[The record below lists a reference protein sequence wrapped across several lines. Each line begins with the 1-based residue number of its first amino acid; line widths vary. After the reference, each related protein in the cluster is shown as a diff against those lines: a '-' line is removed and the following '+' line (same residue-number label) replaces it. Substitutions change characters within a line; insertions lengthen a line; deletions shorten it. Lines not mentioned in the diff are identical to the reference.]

1 MCLCCAVVLGGKV
14 NWISVSCPLKAG
26 ILMLLINLPRSPLR
40 HSCIAQTGFSV
51 SAEGLAMSGSL
62 IVAFIAGE

>member
-1 MCLCCAVVLGGKV
+1 MCLYCAVALGEKA
-14 NWISVSCPLKAG
+14 NWISVPCPLKAG
-26 ILMLLINLPRSPLR
+26 ILMLLINLSRSSLP

-62 IVAFIAGE
+62 NMAFISGE